1 GDDYFVNSKGLVTDG
16 ITSLTEFIE
25 AGGQQGEGEALL
37 WTQNGVAFVDK
48 PFGDYTPEYGILS
61 YLFISDGADGL
72 SDGDLLIALDNVAV
86 ITDPTT
92 IAFPDESAYTVD
104 SAGGL
109 EINGGL
115 ITNIVTSVSID
126 YSAFPQPTP
135 V

>member
-1 GDDYFVNSKGLVTDG
+1 MTDG

-48 PFGDYTPEYGILS
+48 TFGDYTPEYGILS

-86 ITDPTT
+86 ITNPT
-92 IAFPDESAYTVD
+92 IDFPDESVYTVD

-115 ITNIVTSVSID
+115 ITNIATSVSID
-126 YSAFPQPTP
+126 YSFPTTSIAWDWQ
-135 V
+135 